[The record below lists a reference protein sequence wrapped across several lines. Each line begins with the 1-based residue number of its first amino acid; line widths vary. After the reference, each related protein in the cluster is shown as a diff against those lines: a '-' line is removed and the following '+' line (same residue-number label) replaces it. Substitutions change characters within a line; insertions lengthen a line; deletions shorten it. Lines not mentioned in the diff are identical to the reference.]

1 MTAVMKYFSRFT
13 VLALTSCLAIASC
26 TPAER
31 SYDQSSSEAS
41 DSVIDASTKAK
52 VNTAEVDMD
61 GREKSFILS
70 SYSHSL
76 YMVDLAAITA
86 QSKNSE
92 LRKFGDQ
99 LGTSYQAIVSSV
111 EKMAKSE
118 GLLMQRKLS
127 EAQQK
132 ELSAL
137 KELSSPTL
145 DQQSLQK
152 INQMLATFTTVF
164 KEGSHLKNVELKNF
178 ADASL
183 PKVQQQQ
190 AMAAKLIAA
199 STDSG
204 TQSTRPGEVSTGN

>member
-1 MTAVMKYFSRFT
+1 MTVVMKYFSRFT
-13 VLALTSCLAIASC
+13 VLALTGCLAMASC

-31 SYDQSSSEAS
+31 SYEHSSTEAS

-76 YMVDLAAITA
+76 YMVDLASITA

-99 LGTSYQAIVSSV
+99 LGASYQGIVTSV
-111 EKMAKSE
+111 EKMAKNE
-118 GLLMQRKLS
+118 GLLMQRQLS
-127 EAQQK
+127 AAQQK
-132 ELSAL
+132 ELSSL

-152 INQMLATFTTVF
+152 INQMLSTFTTVF
-164 KEGSHLKNVELKNF
+164 KEGSHLQNEELKNF
-178 ADASL
+178 ANAHL
-183 PKVQQQQ
+183 PEVQKQQ
-190 AMAAKLIAA
+190 AMAVKLIAA

>member
-1 MTAVMKYFSRFT
+1 MKYFSRFT
-13 VLALTSCLAIASC
+13 VLALTGCLTIASC

-31 SYDQSSSEAS
+31 SYDHSSTEAS

-92 LRKFGDQ
+92 LRKFGNQ
-99 LGTSYQAIVSSV
+99 LGTTYQEIVVGV
-111 EKMAKSE
+111 EKLAKND
-118 GLLMQRKLS
+118 GLLMQRQLS
-127 EAQQK
+127 AAQQK

-164 KEGSHLKNVELKNF
+164 KEGSHLQKAELKNF
-178 ADASL
+178 ADTKL
-183 PKVQQQQ
+183 PLVQQQQ
-190 AMAAKLIAA
+190 AMVAKLIAA